1 MKLLYI
7 AFKDFS
13 NLHFGANAKVL
24 SQCRAF
30 EEYGYEVELVGRKGA
45 DTVVISPSGESSVI
59 FRGDGILKNPKLR
72 NLRAKHTQMRAVCRH
87 MLPLRGE
94 QQATDYNPAKA
105 YIR

>member
-30 EEYGYEVELVGRKGA
+30 EEYGYEVELIGRKGGGHCS
-45 DTVVISPSGESSVI
+45 DQPKRGI
-59 FRGDGILKNPKLR
+59 FGYFSR
-72 NLRAKHTQMRAVCRH
+72 
-87 MLPLRGE
+87 
-94 QQATDYNPAKA
+94 
-105 YIR
+105 

>member
-30 EEYGYEVELVGRKGA
+30 EEYGYEVELIGRKEL
-45 DTVVISPSGESSVI
+45 DTVVLSPSGESSLI
-59 FRGDGILKNPKLR
+59 LRGDGVLKILN
-72 NLRAKHTQMRAVCRH
+72 
-87 MLPLRGE
+87 
-94 QQATDYNPAKA
+94 
-105 YIR
+105 

>member
-30 EEYGYEVELVGRKGA
+30 EEYGYDVELIGRKGA
-45 DTVVISPSGESSVI
+45 DTVVITPDGKHETI
-59 FRGDGILKNPKLR
+59 FHGNTVAKNQKMQNLLSKR
-72 NLRAKHTQMRAVCRH
+72 NQMTDLCIREKRRVRC
-87 MLPLRGE
+87 LLYPL
-94 QQATDYNPAKA
+94 
-105 YIR
+105 

>member
-30 EEYGYEVELVGRKGA
+30 EEYPCSLHDSEYLGCNGMRYAVGKG
-45 DTVVISPSGESSVI
+45 SV
-59 FRGDGILKNPKLR
+59 GLPCSVPGKLDS
-72 NLRAKHTQMRAVCRH
+72 AKGTAV
-87 MLPLRGE
+87 L
-94 QQATDYNPAKA
+94 
-105 YIR
+105 